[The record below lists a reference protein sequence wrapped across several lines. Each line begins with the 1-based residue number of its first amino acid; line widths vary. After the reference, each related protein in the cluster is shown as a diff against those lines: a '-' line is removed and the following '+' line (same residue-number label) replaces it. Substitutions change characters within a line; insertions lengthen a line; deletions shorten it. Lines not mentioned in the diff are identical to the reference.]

1 MYLVSSN
8 DKKLAEFRRLGLD
21 IQIKKGLDLKEV
33 QGTPDQVILY
43 KALDAGKDMVVEDTI
58 LVIDGEEVVDI
69 RWKLDQI
76 KTAKDAQWVVSL
88 GYNDGEYIHV
98 YRGVIEGRL
107 LSRRMVGIL
116 RFLRILPNGDN
127 FGFDPFFVPDGTFR
141 TLDSLNK
148 IGMKDQ
154 YSARRLAVCS
164 LLDSH
169 PIFSQKIID
178 IPDWTGKYQH

>member
-69 RWKLDQI
+69 RWKLNQI

-88 GYNDGEYIHV
+88 GYNDGEHIHV
-98 YRGVIEGRL
+98 YRGVITGTL
-107 LSRRMVGIL
+107 VKT
-116 RFLRILPNGDN
+116 DN
-127 FGFDPFFVPDGTFR
+127 APSDAFGFDPFFIPNGSYR
-141 TLDSLNK
+141 TLYDLNH
-148 IGMKDQ
+148 IGKKDQ
-154 YSARRLAVCS
+154 FSARRIAAKE
-164 LLDSH
+164 LLDSR
-169 PIFSQKIID
+169 PVLRMKISD
-178 IPDWTGKYQH
+178 IPVWNGEYQH